1 MIKFFCA
8 WVFIL
13 ACCALTACTPIVAT
27 TSDPAEFSR
36 PSGLFPYIDGEADG
50 LRAELDK
57 PVKSTFTL
65 ELGRKLVEFKA
76 SYIEQRPTD
85 GVNNAIGNDEPR
97 APSGSYLDLLVS
109 SSRFDGKLVGE
120 SEFAYSDTP
129 GAGLANQSPTM
140 SRLTLRGNWGDAN
153 YGATY
158 RSFGSGFVSSAGRR
172 FDNSRDEREAWGEYD
187 FKLFRF
193 KSTLGES
200 SEQQPDSGQSTL
212 VKTAATS
219 LTFNRSGW
227 SALLSSSYSIIDQD
241 DVGIDKTTAFSHGL
255 SIAYRSTSYLTI
267 EPGFNVRQEWSSAT
281 RAKTNTPS
289 GGVALVSTLFRDVN
303 LTGRT
308 SYAHGFSEDSLKD
321 SSSMLNTAA
330 SLNWKLGR
338 SPLGEQALS
347 FQFEYKHQVTASPLT
362 VPSSGFAGLIQ
373 WKVAGF

>member
-1 MIKFFCA
+1 M
-8 WVFIL
+8 
-13 ACCALTACTPIVAT
+13 
-27 TSDPAEFSR
+27 TSISP
-36 PSGLFPYIDGEADG
+36 
-50 LRAELDK
+50 LRVRFA
-57 PVKSTFTL
+57 L

-85 GVNNAIGNDEPR
+85 GVKNATENDKPK
-97 APSGSYLDLLVS
+97 APSGRYFDLIAS
-109 SSRFDGKLVGE
+109 SSRFDGKLIGE
-120 SEFAYSDTP
+120 SEIAYSGIP
-129 GAGLANQSPTM
+129 GAGLTHQLPIM

-158 RSFGSGFVSSAGRR
+158 RTFGSGFVSSAGSRL
-172 FDNSRDEREAWGEYD
+172 DHSRDEREAWGEYD
-187 FKLFRF
+187 FKLFRL

-200 SEQQPDSGQSTL
+200 SERQPDSGQFTL

-255 SIAYRSTSYLTI
+255 SIAYRPTSYLTI

-281 RAKTNTPS
+281 GAKTNTPS

-321 SSSMLNTAA
+321 SPSILNTAA

-338 SPLGEQALS
+338 SSLGEQALS
-347 FQFEYKHQVTASPLT
+347 FP
-362 VPSSGFAGLIQ
+362 I
-373 WKVAGF
+373 